1 MSKPI
6 DNLDFWKERIE
17 TAAKEQ
23 YSVYVTGE
31 GDWKRIYDAHRRI
44 IDEVIPA
51 GSYVLDAGCGYGRMS
66 ELFDPKRYV
75 GIDFSP
81 DFVRKSM
88 ENYPENVFFR
98 MNLKKLDF
106 EDGEFDWAV
115 CVSIRKMV
123 QDNLG
128 DDEWQKML
136 SELKRV
142 AGKVLILEYEDPEP
156 YEVL

>member
-6 DNLDFWKERIE
+6 DSVDFWKERID
-17 TAAKEQ
+17 TAQKEQ

-31 GDWKRIYDAHRRI
+31 HDWRRIFEAHRRTI
-44 IDEVIPA
+44 SEVIPE
-51 GSYVLDAGCGYGRMS
+51 GSSVLDAGCGYGRMS
-66 ELFDPKRYV
+66 ELFDTEKYV

-88 ENYPENVFFR
+88 ENYPGNVFYR
-98 MNLKKLDF
+98 MNMKKLDF
-106 EDGEFDWAV
+106 EDGEFDWAI

-128 DDEWQKML
+128 DAEWLRML
-136 SELKRV
+136 AELKRV
-142 AGKVLILEYEDPEP
+142 AGKVLVLEYEDPEP
-156 YEVL
+156 FEIL